1 MNHIL
6 IREVTEVDLPVIDR
20 LIMELI
26 ESVDNREGID
36 KRMIFKKCQ
45 NHPTL
50 GKNHYRMR
58 LPA

>member
-36 KRMIFKKCQ
+36 KRMVFKKCQ
-45 NHPTL
+45 NHPML
-50 GKNHYRMR
+50 GKNHCKIW